1 MVLTVTYILA
11 GVALVWISAQRLER
25 YSLFFASKF
34 GISPFLIG
42 SIVIA
47 FGTSAP
53 EGLTSLFATLENKG
67 TMVIGNVLGSNVA
80 NIALVF
86 GLTLL
91 VLSLKKEKLSC
102 SPNILSNLIILILS
116 TILVWIVI
124 AINPFSLYSS
134 LTLISSLIAV
144 ILFWY
149 LRDEV
154 KSENRQVSKKK
165 FLTLKLISSLVV
177 LILAAWLIT
186 KGALGILKNLEIGEL
201 FVGYT
206 VLAIGTSLP
215 EIAASLA
222 LAMKGRYETV
232 LGTIVGSNIFN
243 GLLVLSIPGLFNKNS
258 LLSANWDYNNWVLL
272 LFLLLFITILFC
284 SYVYLTSKN
293 IRKASFILALI
304 LLGTYFLSLDLAF

>member
-1 MVLTVTYILA
+1 MERNTIKQQTNGLIVNQFRISTVI
-11 GVALVWISAQRLER
+11 I
-25 YSLFFASKF
+25 
-34 GISPFLIG
+34 GI
-42 SIVIA
+42 
-47 FGTSAP
+47 
-53 EGLTSLFATLENKG
+53 
-67 TMVIGNVLGSNVA
+67 
-80 NIALVF
+80 
-86 GLTLL
+86 
-91 VLSLKKEKLSC
+91 
-102 SPNILSNLIILILS
+102 
-116 TILVWIVI
+116 
-124 AINPFSLYSS
+124 
-134 LTLISSLIAV
+134 
-144 ILFWY
+144 
-149 LRDEV
+149 
-154 KSENRQVSKKK
+154 
-165 FLTLKLISSLVV
+165 
-177 LILAAWLIT
+177 
-186 KGALGILKNLEIGEL
+186 
-201 FVGYT
+201 T